1 MKKILLLSDTHG
13 LIDDKI
19 INYANSVD
27 EIWHAGDIGDIN
39 VINNLQ
45 KYGLV
50 RGVYGNID
58 NSLIKSLFSFK
69 ISKSKLPTVAASV
82 DNILRGFQS
91 LVNLLFLN
99 KKSFKE

>member
-13 LIDDKI
+13 LIDEKI
-19 INYANSVD
+19 INYANSAD

-39 VINNLQ
+39 VINKLQ

-58 NSLIKSLFSFK
+58 NILIRSLFSD
-69 ISKSKLPTVAASV
+69 ISSLIHFDFLS
-82 DNILRGFQS
+82 LLS
-91 LVNLLFLN
+91 LVFGNEPMIFM
-99 KKSFKE
+99 